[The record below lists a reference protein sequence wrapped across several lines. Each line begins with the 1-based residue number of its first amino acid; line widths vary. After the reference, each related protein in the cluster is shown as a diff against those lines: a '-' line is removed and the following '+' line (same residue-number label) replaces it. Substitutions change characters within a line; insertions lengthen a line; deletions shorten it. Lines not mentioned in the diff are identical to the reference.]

1 MIQCI
6 HIINDTFYKLL
17 NIICTYCISFLLTTS
32 SRKASPKM
40 DVNDQLSNG
49 IHLSPAI
56 PTIPPRTGSKTLP
69 SKGGNS
75 FENPSADEISKR
87 CSSVDDATLPV
98 TYYQNIF
105 DFKSKS
111 KHTNLSTSKSGPSSA
126 VPTIPQRMGSKAL
139 PSKGRNSFEN
149 PSADELCKRSSSD
162 HSITLPVTYYQNI
175 FDFKSKSKHTNLSTS
190 ESGPSSSFQMNEEAD
205 SDFKPAMP
213 RHDMPCTLL
222 SIQQSYNKQDRSSMP
237 LPPTPLDAVISNDSG
252 QGGIQQSS
260 EKLDRSSMPL
270 PPTPLDAVTSN
281 DSGQGGIQQSSEKLD
296 RSSMPLPPTPLD
308 AVTSNDSGQGGI
320 QQSSEKLDRS
330 SMLLPPTP
338 LDDITSTN
346 SSQGGTQ
353 QSQSSERLDRS
364 SPLDAV
370 TSNNSKEENIQQST
384 KNLLDAVT
392 TTNSE
397 QGSSQ
402 QSSVKL
408 DRSSMPLP
416 PTPLDVVTTCNSK
429 NNLPTSPF
437 AIAPVE
443 VEGNTSSED
452 KNMNNGTTDD
462 TRLEEYSSSS
472 DGYERIDLLDFPEK
486 QWSPLPSATNDT
498 AATVNFFN
506 VVITTADGE
515 NCIAT
520 DTEINGNK
528 QADTGQNVASAT
540 ITSTNNL
547 PSSTLE
553 VTPASA
559 TVNEDLLPTADT
571 GAAKD
576 HETAICL
583 DTDYVISDYEF
594 YSMQK
599 QQQTSA
605 ETTDSN
611 ANVSVYLELKCLN
624 PDVGNYILMHKVDSR
639 TSTRPLQTYAYDY
652 VFHPYIEMCR
662 RKLRQSGVPPR
673 RVKREGHTPSVS
685 VNSNTI
691 ENYVSYVN
699 VARLHDTTFLPPR
712 GNDVTVFPKEQSDF
726 HPVMPPRNISRNGCY
741 LSAPSAIP
749 M

>member
-1 MIQCI
+1 
-6 HIINDTFYKLL
+6 
-17 NIICTYCISFLLTTS
+17 
-32 SRKASPKM
+32 M

-56 PTIPPRTGSKTLP
+56 PTIPPRTGSKTL
-69 SKGGNS
+69 
-75 FENPSADEISKR
+75 
-87 CSSVDDATLPV
+87 T
-98 TYYQNIF
+98 
-105 DFKSKS
+105 
-111 KHTNLSTSKSGPSSA
+111 
-126 VPTIPQRMGSKAL
+126 
-139 PSKGRNSFEN
+139 SKGRNSFEN
-149 PSADELCKRSSSD
+149 PLADELSKRCSSVGNTTLN
-162 HSITLPVTYYQNI
+162 HSITLPVTYYHNI
-175 FDFKSKSKHTNLSTS
+175 FDFKSKSHTNLSTF

-213 RHDMPCTLL
+213 GYDFPCTLL
-222 SIQQSYNKQDRSSMP
+222 SIQQSSNKQ
-237 LPPTPLDAVISNDSG
+237 
-252 QGGIQQSS
+252 
-260 EKLDRSSMPL
+260 DRSSMPL

-281 DSGQGGIQQSSEKLD
+281 DSKVGNIQQSTENL
-296 RSSMPLPPTPLD
+296 LD
-308 AVTSNDSGQGGI
+308 AVTSTNSGQSGI
-320 QQSSEKLDRS
+320 QQSRSSEKLDRS

-338 LDDITSTN
+338 LDAITSTN
-346 SSQGGTQ
+346 SSQGGIRKIR
-353 QSQSSERLDRS
+353 SFEKLDRS
-364 SPLDAV
+364 SMPLPPTPLDAI
-370 TSNNSKEENIQQST
+370 TSTNSSQGGIRKIRSYEKLDRSSMPLPPTPLDAITSTNSSQGGIRKIRSYEKLDRSSMPLPPTPLHAVNSNDSKEENIQQST

-392 TTNSE
+392 STNSG
-397 QGSSQ
+397 QGSTQ

-408 DRSSMPLP
+408 DRSSMPLS
-416 PTPLDVVTTCNSK
+416 PTPLDAVSLSNSEQENIRQSSDKLDRSSMLLPPAPLDAVTTSNSK
-429 NNLPTSPF
+429 NNLPTS
-437 AIAPVE
+437 IAPVE
-443 VEGNTSSED
+443 VEGNISSED

-472 DGYERIDLLDFPEK
+472 DDYERIDLLNFPEN

-498 AATVNFFN
+498 AATVN
-506 VVITTADGE
+506 VVLTTADGE
-515 NCIAT
+515 NCITT

-528 QADTGQNVASAT
+528 QADTGQNVASV
-540 ITSTNNL
+540 TSTNSL

-559 TVNEDLLPTADT
+559 TINEELLPTADT
-571 GAAKD
+571 DAAKD

-583 DTDYVISDYEF
+583 DTDYVTSD

-599 QQQTSA
+599 QQQTSI
-605 ETTDSN
+605 TTDSN
-611 ANVSVYLELKCLN
+611 AGMSELKCFN
-624 PDVGNYILMHKVDSR
+624 PDIGNYILMHKVDSP

-652 VFHPYIEMCR
+652 VYHSHIKMCR

-726 HPVMPPRNISRNGCY
+726 HPVMPPRNISRNGCH